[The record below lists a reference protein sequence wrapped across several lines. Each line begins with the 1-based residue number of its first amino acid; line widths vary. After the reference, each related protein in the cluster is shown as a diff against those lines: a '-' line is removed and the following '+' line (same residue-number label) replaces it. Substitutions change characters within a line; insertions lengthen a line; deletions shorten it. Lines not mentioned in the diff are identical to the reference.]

1 MMRDFSDLKNCYII
15 AEAGVN
21 HNADVNLAIKLV
33 DAAKE
38 SGANAVKFQL
48 FKIKEQVSNLAI
60 NAPYQRK
67 GSGEETMIAMA
78 KHYDLEWNAHYKIR
92 DYCRKVG
99 IDYLSSCCDIDA
111 IDFLVD
117 ELEAN
122 AIKISSGEITNLQLL
137 KHASKKN
144 VPIILSTGMASLEE
158 IDIAVNEIKKNYNST
173 LIILHCVSNY
183 PADEDKLNLNTITTL
198 KKKYGLQMGYSDH
211 SLGNHAAIAAIALGS
226 KVIEKHFTLDKS
238 LPGPDHFMA
247 LNPAE
252 LKEFVSIIRNTEKM
266 VGKEGKFVS
275 KEEEE
280 MKAIFRRGLI
290 SSKKIKKG
298 EKIDYDNTA
307 LKRPVLGIDAIY
319 FDQVIGRR
327 VLKDLEVDSPISWDL
342 LESSQ

>member
-1 MMRDFSDLKNCYII
+1 MTDFSNLKNCYII

-21 HNADVNLAIKLV
+21 HNADINLAIKLV
-33 DAAKE
+33 DAAKD

-67 GSGEETMIAMA
+67 GSGEESMIEMA
-78 KHYDLEWNAHYKIR
+78 KHYDLEWDSHYKIR

-99 IDYLSSCCDIDA
+99 IDYLSSCCDVDA
-111 IDFLVD
+111 IDFLID
-117 ELEAN
+117 ELEAS

-144 VPIILSTGMASLEE
+144 VPIILSTGMASLKE
-158 IDIAVNEIKKNYNST
+158 IDIAVNEIKKNHSST

-183 PADEDKLNLNTITTL
+183 PADEDKLNLSTITTL
-198 KKKYGLQMGYSDH
+198 KKKYGFQIGYSDH
-211 SLGNHAAIAAIALGS
+211 SLGSHAAIAAIALGS
-226 KVIEKHFTLDKS
+226 KIIEKHFTLDKS
-238 LPGPDHFMA
+238 LSGPDHFMA
-247 LNPAE
+247 LNPSE
-252 LKEFVSIIRNTEKM
+252 LREFVTIIRNTEKM
-266 VGKEGKFVS
+266 MGKEGKFVS

-298 EKIDYDNTA
+298 EKIDCNNTS
-307 LKRPVLGIDAIY
+307 LKRPVIGIDAIF
-319 FDQVIGRR
+319 FDQVVGRR
-327 VLKDLEVDSPISWDL
+327 VLEDLDADSPISWDL
-342 LESSQ
+342 LENNE